1 LLTNFML
8 NDLFIDDLS
17 TFMIDK
23 SSLY

>member
-1 LLTNFML
+1 LLTSFML
-8 NDLFIDDLS
+8 NGLFVDDLS